1 MAVEQGAVG
10 RRRGRV
16 HCPPGR
22 EDRQGVSDQLA
33 VVRARRAGAARAMIA
48 SQELGAWEAGVEPVR
63 QLRADAPELVRGTE
77 HRGQPDEVGRLI
89 PVEAASLKNGHF
101 PARRL
106 SRLVEHAGPP
116 DLIAL
121 FVSSFKHQHRT
132 DEARD
137 RRDRGAHLEGFVCAL
152 EAGHQCPSLL
162 GLLIE
167 EGCQVH
173 RRGVVMGVQVNDFI
187 RQGRNHRRL
196 LSMDIEAGL
205 RVHAR
210 ERALHLGVSFQ
221 GMNQPRH
228 ARSMAHGSPLGAP
241 TGLSYEPQSPAWA
254 EGRHPPVPG
263 TASALGRRGAA
274 GTTREDLA

>member
-22 EDRQGVSDQLA
+22 EDRQGVPDQLA

-89 PVEAASLKNGHF
+89 PVEAAGLKNGHF

-137 RRDRGAHLEGFVCAL
+137 RRDRGAHLEGFVRAL
-152 EAGHQCPSLL
+152 VAGHQFPALL
-162 GLLIE
+162 GLVIE
-167 EGCQVH
+167 EVFH
-173 RRGVVMGVQVNDFI
+173 VRRRVIVMGAEVDHFVAQCT
-187 RQGRNHRRL
+187 NHTRL
-196 LSMDIEAGL
+196 LSIDVYAGP
-205 RVHAR
+205 RVHR
-210 ERALHLGVSFQ
+210 QRVH
-221 GMNQPRH
+221 
-228 ARSMAHGSPLGAP
+228 
-241 TGLSYEPQSPAWA
+241 
-254 EGRHPPVPG
+254 
-263 TASALGRRGAA
+263 
-274 GTTREDLA
+274 TR